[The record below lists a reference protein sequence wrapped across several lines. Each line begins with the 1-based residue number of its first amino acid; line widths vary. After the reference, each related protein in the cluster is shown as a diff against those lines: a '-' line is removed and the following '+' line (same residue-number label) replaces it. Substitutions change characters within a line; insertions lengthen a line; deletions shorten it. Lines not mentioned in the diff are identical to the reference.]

1 MPAFAQARARQTAD
15 HATTAF
21 VARVHAMDD
30 VSVFVVAE
38 DDPTERLPV
47 IDRVPDV
54 GALQDGDRVVA
65 CPVRGGAVVTV
76 SLTRTAEGARRLPD
90 GRLLV
95 QAAEGV
101 VLQAG
106 EARIEL
112 QPDGRLLIHGRNVE
126 HRADQALALQAS
138 VVEIN

>member
-1 MPAFAQARARQTAD
+1 MPAFAHVRARQTAD
-15 HATTAF
+15 HASAAF
-21 VARVHAMDD
+21 IARVHAADGAE
-30 VSVFVVAE
+30 VFVVAE

-47 IDRVPDV
+47 MDRVPEV
-54 GALQDGDRVVA
+54 GTLHDGDRVVA
-65 CPVRGGAVVTV
+65 CPVRGGAVITL
-76 SLTRTAEGARRLPD
+76 SLTRSPEGARRLPD

-126 HRADQALALQAS
+126 HRAEQALALQAS
-138 VVEIN
+138 LVEIN